1 MRKTLPLFLFLFSL
15 FCFSQENPTTE
26 KRIDFVNP
34 FIGTGGHGHTYPGA
48 TMPFGMMQLS
58 PDTRLEG
65 WDGCSGYHYSDEYI
79 YGFSHTHL
87 SGTGISDYGDVLL
100 MPTNAVNFNNGANG
114 ESGYRTRFS
123 HKNEIASPG
132 FYKVFLDETNIEV
145 ELTVSKR
152 SGIHHYIFPKNSKQI
167 VILDL
172 EHRDKVLSSELNVI
186 SKTEISGH
194 RHSEAWAKDQRLFF
208 NIEFSRPYK
217 NVTFLND
224 KTEGESVKVAFEF
237 DSSEESELDI
247 KVAISAVDEAGAK
260 KNREAEIGNKTF
272 QQIKTEAEIAW
283 EKQLEKI
290 EIDAST
296 SLSNQKNIN
305 QKIIFYTALY
315 HTMLAPNLYQD
326 VDGRYRGMDL
336 EIHQSN
342 DFENYTVFSLWDTY
356 RAAHPLYTIIEKE
369 RTTEFINS
377 LLAKYDD
384 GGILPIWPL
393 AGNYTWCMVGYHAV
407 PVIADAY
414 LKGIRGFDAEK
425 AFEAM
430 KHSAMQDKLG
440 LKSYKEF
447 GFIPV
452 EEESESVSKTLEYA
466 YDDWTIAQM
475 AKAMGKTA
483 DYQLFSERAQNYKN
497 VFDPETKFMR
507 GRFRNTWFAP
517 FDPYEVNFNYTEAN
531 SWQYS
536 FYAPQDISGLINLMG
551 GKAEFEKQLDKLFT
565 AKQETS
571 GREQADITGL
581 IGQYAHGNEP
591 SHHMAYLYNFVN
603 KPSKTQEK
611 VHQIL
616 NEMYQNAPDGISG
629 NEDCGQMSAWYVFSA
644 MGFYPVTPASNQYII
659 GTPLFERA
667 SINLEDGKKFEI
679 SAENLSD
686 TNKYITSAKLN
697 GKSLNRSFLN
707 HSEIMNGGKLV
718 FKMTDKPS
726 TWATKDDEI
735 PKTEI
740 IKNLIIP
747 APFIAKGDVAF
758 KNETEISLGVASDP
772 LSNRASDSLN
782 NRASAPLSNRA
793 SAPLSNRILDE
804 TEIFYSLNDSDFK
817 KYSKPFTI
825 SEETLLKTYASAP
838 LSNRDSAPLSHRS
851 KNLKSEILSTH
862 FYKIDPNLSIKLET
876 EYANQYNGGGD
887 DALIDG
893 VHGAIDFRTGAW
905 QGYHDKDLK
914 ATVDLGS
921 SKEVKTVSVN
931 FMQDQRSWIFYPTQ
945 VSCAVSENGKDFT
958 ELPLQKIEAEK
969 SSEEAGI
976 KTIQFEINK
985 KIQFIKITAQNF
997 GALPKGHLGYGGKAW
1012 LFVDEIEVK

>member
-1 MRKTLPLFLFLFSL
+1 MKKPFSFFFILYSL
-15 FCFSQENPTTE
+15 FCISQENASPKKLTS
-26 KRIDFVNP
+26 FVNP

-48 TMPFGMMQLS
+48 SMPFGMMQLS

-87 SGTGISDYGDVLL
+87 SGTGISDYGDLLL
-100 MPTNAVNFNNGANG
+100 MPTNSVNFNNGSDG
-114 ESGYRTRFS
+114 KSGYRAHFS
-123 HKNEIASPG
+123 HENEAASPG
-132 FYKVFLDETNIEV
+132 FYKVLLDETNIEV

-152 SGIHHYIFPKNSKQI
+152 SGIHKYTFPKNSKQI

-172 EHRDKVLSSELNVI
+172 EHRDKVLSSGINVI

-194 RHSEAWAKDQRLFF
+194 RHSEEWAKDQRLFF
-208 NIEFSRPYK
+208 NIKFSRAYK

-224 KTEGESVKVAFEF
+224 KTEGEKVKAAFEF
-237 DSSEESELDI
+237 DASEGNELEI
-247 KVAISAVDEAGAK
+247 KIAISAVDEAGAK
-260 KNREAEIGNKTF
+260 KNREAEIGNKSF
-272 QQIKTEAEIAW
+272 QQIKNEAETAW
-283 EKQLEKI
+283 ENQLKKI

-296 SLSNQKNIN
+296 SLNNQKNIN

-369 RTTEFINS
+369 RTTHFINS
-377 LLAKYDD
+377 LLAKYDE

-414 LKGIRGFDAEK
+414 LKGIRGFDSEK
-425 AFEAM
+425 ALKAM

-447 GFIPV
+447 GFIPL

-466 YDDWTIAQM
+466 YDDWTISEM
-475 AKAMGKTA
+475 AKAMGKMN
-483 DYQLFSERAQNYKN
+483 DYKLFSERAQNYKN

-551 GKAEFEKQLDKLFT
+551 GKAEFENQLDKLFT

-603 KPSKTQEK
+603 KPAKTQEK

-667 SINLEDGKKFEI
+667 TINLEDGKKFEI
-679 SAENLSD
+679 STENVSD
-686 TNKYITSAKLN
+686 TNKYIASATLN
-697 GKSLNRSFLN
+697 GKPLKRSFIE
-707 HSEIMNGGKLV
+707 HSEIMDGGKLV
-718 FKMTDKPS
+718 FKMIDKPS
-726 TWATKDDEI
+726 TWATKEDEI
-735 PKTEI
+735 PKMEITEH
-740 IKNLIIP
+740 LIVP

-758 KNETEISLGVASDP
+758 KNETQISLAV
-772 LSNRASDSLN
+772 
-782 NRASAPLSNRA
+782 A
-793 SAPLSNRILDE
+793 SAPLSNRILDK
-804 TEIFYSLNDSDFK
+804 TEIFYSLNDSEFK
-817 KYSKPFTI
+817 KYNQPFSI
-825 SEETLLKTYASAP
+825 SEETLLKTY
-838 LSNRDSAPLSHRS
+838 S
-851 KNLKSEILSTH
+851 KKDNSKSEILSTH

-876 EYANQYNGGGD
+876 EYANQYNGGGNN
-887 DALIDG
+887 ALIDG

-914 ATVDLGS
+914 ATVNLGS
-921 SKEVKTVSVN
+921 KKEVKTVSVN
-931 FMQDQRSWIFYPTQ
+931 FMQDQRAWIFYPTQ
-945 VSCAVSENGKDFT
+945 ITCSVSENGKDFT
-958 ELPLQKIEAEK
+958 ELPIQKIDAEIP
-969 SSEEAGI
+969 SEEAGI

-985 KIQFIKITAQNF
+985 NVQFITISAKNY

-1012 LFVDEIEVK
+1012 LFVDEIEIKY